1 MKIEQFKTMF
11 KSAAGVKTA
20 KDVEFNTQ
28 ISVLAFLLAS
38 VKLLFLDN
46 IYSYIA
52 ITTVVLLDCFFG
64 MIRAYKQQK
73 FETNQALK
81 VVYYLPVYYAII
93 TVVILIE
100 KAQPSAFWLSETI
113 IMPILVFQLISMLK
127 NISEAELIKSPLIKK
142 ILENIDNY
150 KSTSNIN
157 SK

>member
-1 MKIEQFKTMF
+1 MKIEQFKNIF
-11 KSAAGVKTA
+11 KSAVGVKTP
-20 KDVEFNTQ
+20 KDIEFNTQ

-52 ITTVVLLDCFFG
+52 ITFVVLMDFLFG
-64 MIRAYKQQK
+64 MIRAYKQK
-73 FETNQALK
+73 EFETNQALK
-81 VVYYLPVYYAII
+81 VVYYLPVYWVII

-150 KSTSNIN
+150 KSTSSVNP
-157 SK
+157 K

>member
-1 MKIEQFKTMF
+1 MKIEQFKNIF
-11 KSAAGVKTA
+11 KSAAGVKSA
-20 KDVEFNTQ
+20 KDIEFNTQ
-28 ISVLAFLLAS
+28 VSVLAFLLAS

-52 ITTVVLLDCFFG
+52 ITFVVLMDFLFG
-64 MIRAYKQQK
+64 MIRAYKQK
-73 FETNQALK
+73 EFETNQALK
-81 VVYYLPVYYAII
+81 VVYYLPVYWVII

-127 NISEAELIKSPLIKK
+127 NISEAELIKSPLITK

-150 KSTSNIN
+150 FFC
-157 SK
+157 

>member
-1 MKIEQFKTMF
+1 
-11 KSAAGVKTA
+11 
-20 KDVEFNTQ
+20 
-28 ISVLAFLLAS
+28 
-38 VKLLFLDN
+38 
-46 IYSYIA
+46 
-52 ITTVVLLDCFFG
+52 
-64 MIRAYKQQK
+64 
-73 FETNQALK
+73 

-150 KSTSNIN
+150 KSTSSVN